1 MAFTVIVIVV
11 ALTVEVVAQEMLE
24 VNWQSMMS
32 PLTNPG
38 SVYVFALVPTTP
50 LFFFQTYDGEPPPL
64 TGVAVNSTEVPMQI
78 FVPGLATT
86 VTEGVTKPLT
96 VTWDRTG
103 IGRWANTTLHHG
115 PKIGSCSQVTG
126 RIRIRRR
133 NDV

>member
-1 MAFTVIVIVV
+1 
-11 ALTVEVVAQEMLE
+11 
-24 VNWQSMMS
+24 MMS
-32 PLTNPG
+32 PLTSPG

-96 VTWDRTG
+96 VTWAEPELAG
-103 IGRWANTTLHHG
+103 GQIPLCTTAR
-115 PKIGSCSQVTG
+115 K
-126 RIRIRRR
+126 
-133 NDV
+133 